1 MVQKLNLH
9 AEITVILINYNQSK
23 YLRDAIKSV
32 LNQSYKN
39 YELIIIDNGSI
50 DNSKKIIETF
60 LNDKR
65 INYLNYNKN
74 DAVTK
79 SISQVFLLSGLTHS
93 TFIFFS
99 SSCAVYNN

>member
-39 YELIIIDNGSI
+39 YELIIIDNGLL
-50 DNSKKIIETF
+50 IIQK
-60 LNDKR
+60 L
-65 INYLNYNKN
+65 
-74 DAVTK
+74 
-79 SISQVFLLSGLTHS
+79 
-93 TFIFFS
+93 
-99 SSCAVYNN
+99 

>member
-32 LNQSYKN
+32 LNQSYKD

-60 LNDKR
+60 LNDNR

-79 SISQVFLLSGLTHS
+79 DSIMQYL
-93 TFIFFS
+93 
-99 SSCAVYNN
+99 